1 VSALLD
7 ARDRVTGQTPFVVNH
22 EVPGMLHCRLVRST
36 AAHAA
41 IRAVNTAAAAG
52 YRGVRAVVTGAD
64 LAARGDLNILFG
76 PVLLDQ
82 PVLAVDVVRYIGE
95 PVAAVVADD
104 PAAAEEAAS
113 MVEVEYE
120 HRPAVFDA
128 EEAFSTEA
136 PRLFEQCPER
146 DAFFADV
153 TLRTDYT
160 RNVCNT
166 FSLVKGDVDEG
177 FAAADLVFDDVYDS
191 PAAGAAPLET
201 HVVVADARPDRLT
214 VWSSTQT
221 PHITRRQLA
230 LIFGLPLNRVRVI
243 VPALGGGFGAK
254 AYASIEPIAAVLS
267 QVVGAPVR
275 LHLTREEEFVTF
287 TKHAMRVRLR
297 TGVTRDGRIVARQA
311 TAYYNAGAYASVS
324 PRKVMFG
331 AYGLSG
337 PYSIP
342 HVHTEVHAV
351 CTNTPPAGAYRGF
364 AINQCAWAYESQMD
378 MIAERLGMDPVDIRR
393 VNLLTDGD
401 TFCTGE
407 VLEGLR
413 FHELLD
419 SAARRIGWDT
429 ENPVEQH
436 GDLVRAKG
444 VSCVIEGTI
453 TPSTST
459 AAVRLNADGSVD
471 VLTSS
476 VEMGQG
482 IRPALAYSV
491 ARQLGMNPELIQV
504 SYVDTDLTPYDQQTT
519 ASRSMFSMGRAMG
532 IAVDDL
538 VDKVRNL
545 AADLLEA
552 DPADIE
558 FTEGRV
564 HVAGVDLEGMSLA
577 DVVRRSRVGN
587 VLGEGTF
594 ATVGGLDPF
603 TGQGIGSVHWHQ
615 SVGAAEVEV
624 DLATGHVRV
633 LRYTGGVFA
642 GEVVDPVGADH
653 QCEGCLVFGVGNA
666 LFEEL
671 VFDQGQLVNG
681 SLADYMVP
689 SLEDMPAQYDF
700 ELVED
705 LDHGEV
711 HGLGEPALPPV
722 APAIS
727 NAVYR
732 ATGVRIRSLPISAE
746 KVLRGLRAVGN
757 STVQTHPENS
767 QETVGVTP

>member
-1 VSALLD
+1 MLD
-7 ARDRVTGQTPFVVNH
+7 ARDRVTGRTPFVVNH
-22 EVPGMLHCRLVRST
+22 EVVGMLHCRLVRST

-41 IRAVNTAAAAG
+41 IRGVETEAA
-52 YRGVRAVVTGAD
+52 RSHPGVRAVVTGAD
-64 LAARGDLNILFG
+64 LAARADLQINFG
-76 PVLLDQ
+76 PIVRDQ
-82 PVLAVDVVRYIGE
+82 PVLAVDVVRFIGE
-95 PVAAVVADD
+95 PVVAVVADD
-104 PAAAEEAAS
+104 LATAEAAAAL
-113 MVEVEYE
+113 VEVDYE
-120 HRPAVFDA
+120 HRSAVFDA
-128 EEAFSTEA
+128 EEAFDPAA
-136 PRLFEQCPER
+136 PRLFESAPER
-146 DAFFADV
+146 DPAFVDV
-153 TLRTDYT
+153 TLRDDYS

-166 FSLVKGDVDEG
+166 FSVVRGDAAAG
-177 FAAADLVFDDVYDS
+177 MAAADLVFDDVFES

-230 LIFGLPLNRVRVI
+230 LLFNLPLNRVRVI

-254 AYASIEPIAAVLS
+254 AYAAVEPIAAVLS
-267 QVVGAPVR
+267 QIVNAPVR
-275 LHLTREEEFVTF
+275 LHLTREEEFVTS

-311 TAYYNAGAYASVS
+311 TAYYNAGAYAGVS

-331 AYGLSG
+331 AYGING
-337 PYSIP
+337 PYSVP
-342 HVHTEVHAV
+342 DVQVDVYAV

-364 AINQCAWAYESQMD
+364 AINQCAWAYEQQMD
-378 MIAERLGMDPVDIRR
+378 MIAERLGIDAVEIRR
-393 VNLLTDGD
+393 INLLRDGD

-407 VLEGLR
+407 VLEHVS
-413 FHELLD
+413 FVDLLD
-419 SAARRIGWDT
+419 SAAQRIGWDPD
-429 ENPVEQH
+429 NPVERR

-459 AAVRLNADGSVD
+459 AAVRLNSDGSVD

-482 IRPALAYSV
+482 IRPALATSV
-491 ARQLGMNPELIQV
+491 ARQLGVDPELIQV

-519 ASRSMFSMGRAMG
+519 ASRSMFSMGRAVT
-532 IAVDDL
+532 IAADDVL
-538 VDKVRNL
+538 DQVRRL

-552 DPADIE
+552 DPDDIE
-558 FTEGRV
+558 FADGRV
-564 HVAGVDLEGMSLA
+564 HVAGLRHEGLSFA
-577 DVVRRSRVGN
+577 EVIGRSRVGD

-594 ATVGGLDPF
+594 KTQGGLDPY

-615 SVGAAEVEV
+615 AVGAAEVEV
-624 DLATGHVRV
+624 DLATGRVRV
-633 LRYTGGVFA
+633 LRYTGGVYA

-689 SLEDMPAQYDF
+689 SLEDMPARYDF

-705 LDHGEV
+705 RERGEV

-746 KVLRGLRAVGN
+746 KVLRGLYAAKGDAAADPVDVGL
-757 STVQTHPENS
+757 SLG
-767 QETVGVTP
+767 ETA